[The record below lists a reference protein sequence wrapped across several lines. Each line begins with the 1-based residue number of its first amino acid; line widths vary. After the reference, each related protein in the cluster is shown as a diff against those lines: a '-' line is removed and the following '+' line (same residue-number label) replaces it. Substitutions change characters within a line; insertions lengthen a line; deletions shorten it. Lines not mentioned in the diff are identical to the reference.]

1 MVRVPVEPRREAG
14 RPTADPVLPLT
25 VIAGYLGAGKTTLL
39 SHLLR
44 NSEARRIAVLVNDF
58 EQVSIDERL
67 VRRRAGNVM
76 SFDNGCICC
85 RAGGAFAETL
95 AQLRGRRD
103 KVEHVLVEA
112 SGIAAPQ
119 SIAQYGHLPGYRL
132 DGIIIVTDA
141 EAVRSQATDPGVGS
155 DVLGQLVAGDLVV
168 LNKADLVSRPELDSV
183 CDWLRELVPDTRIV
197 EASYGRLPPALLLG
211 RHPSDES
218 RLERRSRA
226 PGRMVE
232 RHPHE
237 VGYTSWS
244 WITEEPLNEAGFR
257 WWAGTLPEG
266 VLRAKG
272 ILHLRTDPS
281 VRYVFDLIGSRWT
294 LRREGPWRREP
305 PRSTIAL
312 VGRARSFVP
321 GWLEMTLRRSAAAP
335 EGGFRQKDH

>member
-1 MVRVPVEPRREAG
+1 MLRVPVEPRGGAG
-14 RPTADPVLPLT
+14 GPTTGTVLPLT

-39 SHLLR
+39 GHLLR
-44 NSEARRIAVLVNDF
+44 NTAARRIAVVVNDF
-58 EQVSIDERL
+58 ERVSVDERL
-67 VRRRAGNVM
+67 VRQRAGNVL
-76 SFDNGCICC
+76 SFANGCICC
-85 RAGGAFAETL
+85 RAGGAFAEALT
-95 AQLRGRRD
+95 ALRDQGD
-103 KVEHVLVEA
+103 QVEHVLVET
-112 SGIAAPQ
+112 SGMAAPQ
-119 SIAQYGHLPGYRL
+119 NIAQYGHLPGYRL

-141 EAVRSQATDPGVGS
+141 EAVRSQAMDPGVGP

-183 CDWLRELVPDTRIV
+183 CDWLRELVPETRIV
-197 EASYGRLPPALLLG
+197 ESSYGRLPPSLLLG

-226 PGRMVE
+226 PGRTVE

-244 WITEEPLNEAGFR
+244 WIADEPLNEAGFR
-257 WWAGTLPEG
+257 WWAATLPEG

-294 LRREGPWRREP
+294 LRREGPWRWEP
-305 PRSTIAL
+305 PRTTIAL
-312 VGRARSFVP
+312 VGRAQSFVP

-335 EGGFRQKDH
+335 EGRVQHDHH